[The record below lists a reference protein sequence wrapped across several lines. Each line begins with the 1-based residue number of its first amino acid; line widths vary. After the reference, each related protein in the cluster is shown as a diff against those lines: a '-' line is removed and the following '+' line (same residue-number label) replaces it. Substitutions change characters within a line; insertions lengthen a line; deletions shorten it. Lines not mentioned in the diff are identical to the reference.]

1 MNKGPIK
8 IEWFIGGETNLCYNA
23 VDRHVKN
30 GLGGKVAFLYEGKGH
45 CARACCWHPGFMN
58 RFEGQRVC
66 DI

>member
-30 GLGGKVAFLYEGKGH
+30 GLGGKVAFLYEGMQPQ
-45 CARACCWHPGFMN
+45 CWTSS
-58 RFEGQRVC
+58 VD
-66 DI
+66 DIEIDP